1 MIRRLTVMHDRVFSA
16 IEQGLADWFP
26 GLLARLVFA
35 GVLLVY
41 FLSSAMTKLGEE
53 FPGILTVTDSAY
65 FQILPPV
72 IEQYG
77 YDASQV
83 PFFPYGLI
91 VHLGTYSEILLPVLI
106 VVGLFTR
113 LAALGMI
120 VFVSVQSYV
129 DIAFHDVDD
138 ETIGAWFDGLSD
150 AAILDQRA
158 LWGYLLVTL
167 VIYGPGRI
175 SLDHLLR
182 RWVVTEQAAEPS
194 VANGGDGGKTP

>member
-1 MIRRLTVMHDRVFSA
+1 MIKRLAVMHGRVFTA

-35 GVLLVY
+35 AVLLVY
-41 FLSSAMTKLGEE
+41 FLSSAMTKLGEGL
-53 FPGILTVTDSAY
+53 PGIFTVTDSAY

-106 VVGLFTR
+106 VAGLFTR

-120 VFVSVQSYV
+120 VFVTVQSYV

-138 ETIGAWFDGLSD
+138 KTIGAWFDGLSD

-158 LWGYLLVTL
+158 LWVYLLLIL
-167 VIYGPGRI
+167 VIFGPGRV
-175 SLDHLLR
+175 SLDYLLR
-182 RWVVTEQAAEPS
+182 RVLDGDRDRKPS
-194 VANGGDGGKTP
+194 PGRDDDGNR

>member
-1 MIRRLTVMHDRVFSA
+1 MITRLARMHERVFTA
-16 IEQGLADWFP
+16 IERGLADWFP

-41 FLSSAMTKLGEE
+41 FLNSAMTKLGDGL
-53 FPGILTVTDSAY
+53 PGIFTVTDGAY

-106 VVGLFTR
+106 VAGLFTR

-129 DIAFHDVDD
+129 DIAFHDVED
-138 ETIGAWFDGLSD
+138 ETIGAWFDRLSD

-158 LWGYLLVTL
+158 LWVYLLGTL
-167 VIYGPGRI
+167 VIFGPGRV

-182 RWVVTEQAAEPS
+182 RRVQAIAGLYDQDRSES
-194 VANGGDGGKTP
+194 GSES